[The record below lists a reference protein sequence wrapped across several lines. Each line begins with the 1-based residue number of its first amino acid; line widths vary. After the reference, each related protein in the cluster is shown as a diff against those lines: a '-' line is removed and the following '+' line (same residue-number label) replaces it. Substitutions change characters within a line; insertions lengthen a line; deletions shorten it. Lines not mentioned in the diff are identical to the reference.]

1 MANINEL
8 GKSDCSN
15 YTHIPEMVG
24 EHIICIEA
32 KVFDEVQK
40 TGALIRS
47 AKRDLNYRM
56 YYYKIVK
63 IGSIAEKEIGV
74 HVGDYIF
81 VDMLARYADTF
92 PISFIDYH
100 NVLFKTNDIGTAI
113 EALKDRVIVK
123 IIEPKEMINQFG
135 FIQKTDIDPYGEV
148 VSIGETDNNRNIKL
162 GDKLGIVNNDDT
174 ITYVLKNV
182 KYFDYNINHPV
193 FKFK

>member
-15 YTHIPEMVG
+15 YTHIPETVG

-32 KVFDEVQK
+32 KVFDDVQK

-56 YYYKIVK
+56 YYYKVVK
-63 IGSIAEKEIGV
+63 IGAIAEKEIGV

-100 NVLFKTNDIGTAI
+100 NVLFKTNDTGTAI
-113 EALKDRVIVK
+113 KALKNRVIVR
-123 IIEPKEMINQFG
+123 IVEPKEMINQFG